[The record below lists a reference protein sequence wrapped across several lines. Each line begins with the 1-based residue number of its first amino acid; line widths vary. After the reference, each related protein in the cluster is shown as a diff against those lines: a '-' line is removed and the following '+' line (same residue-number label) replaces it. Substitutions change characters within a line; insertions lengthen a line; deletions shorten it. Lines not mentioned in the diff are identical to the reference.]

1 MVDITAEMLQFGE
14 KEAAKTGAGDRIR
27 FIEADVSQDLGKL
40 GLRESYDIVQGNWV
54 FDHARDIDTLDRM
67 FANAVAYLKP
77 GGRFV
82 CVHVVNPQGS
92 SLKGKKYGVSHTD
105 LEEIPGGLK
114 YSVTLWAT
122 DPPTKFAGTSLEVL
136 YTGCL
141 EVCKKSGLVD
151 VKVVPLKE
159 TKLVK
164 GDPEFWDDFAKEPVL
179 EFVTASKP
187 K

>member
-1 MVDITAEMLQFGE
+1 MLQFGE
-14 KEAAKTGAGDRIR
+14 KEAAKHGVGDRIR
-27 FIEADVSQDLGKL
+27 WIEADVSQDLGNL
-40 GLRESYDIVQGNWV
+40 GLKESYDIVQGNWV
-54 FDHARDIDTLDRM
+54 FDHATDIDTLDRM

-82 CVHVVNPQGS
+82 CVHVVNPEGS

-122 DPPTKFAGTSLEVL
+122 DPPAKFAGTSLEVL
-136 YTGCL
+136 YSGAL

-151 VKVVPLKE
+151 VKVVPIEE
-159 TKLVK
+159 TELAK
-164 GDPEFWDDFAKEPVL
+164 GDPGFWKDFVAEPIIEFI
-179 EFVTASKP
+179 TASKA